1 MIQWY
6 ILNENN
12 VPVKSTFEEF
22 ASSTKQ
28 MGHSLQKDLAKN
40 CRVSTVFLGYD
51 HGYGE
56 THLPLLFETMVFDGD
71 FDGYQ
76 MRYSTYDE
84 AIQGHKEILEKILN
98 HN

>member
-1 MIQWY
+1 MNWY
-6 ILNENN
+6 ILDENN

-22 ASSTKQ
+22 VLSKKQ
-28 MGHSLQKDLAKN
+28 IGYSLQKDLAKN

-51 HGYGE
+51 HSYGE
-56 THLPLLFETMVFDGD
+56 TESPLLFETMVFDGD

-76 MRYSTYDE
+76 MRYSTYED
-84 AIQGHKEILEKILN
+84 ALKGHQEILQKILN

>member
-6 ILNENN
+6 VLNDDNI
-12 VPVKSTFEEF
+12 PVKSSFEEF
-22 ASSTKQ
+22 TSSKKQ
-28 MGHSLQKDLAKN
+28 MGYSLQKDLAKN
-40 CRVSTVFLGYD
+40 CRVSTVFLGFD

-56 THLPLLFETMVFDGD
+56 TESPLLFETMVFDGD

-76 MRYSTYDE
+76 MRYSTYED
-84 AIQGHKEILEKILN
+84 AMKGHQEIVQKILN